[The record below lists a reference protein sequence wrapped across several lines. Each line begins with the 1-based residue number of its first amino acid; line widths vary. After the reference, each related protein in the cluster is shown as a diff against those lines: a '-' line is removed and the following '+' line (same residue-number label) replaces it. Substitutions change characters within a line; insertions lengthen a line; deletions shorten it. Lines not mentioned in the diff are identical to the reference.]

1 MGLFL
6 CLKFYIDEP
15 NVIQMSSTLSIHMQ
29 GNEAR
34 ASLYASIHAT
44 PSHSAL
50 AVLIQQS
57 QRALSAISFSAR

>member
-15 NVIQMSSTLSIHMQ
+15 NVIQMSSTLSIRMQ

-34 ASLYASIHAT
+34 ASLYASIHVAYL
-44 PSHSAL
+44 PHRSSCSYI
-50 AVLIQQS
+50 V
-57 QRALSAISFSAR
+57 SAII

>member
-15 NVIQMSSTLSIHMQ
+15 NGIQMSSTLSIRMQ

-34 ASLYASIHAT
+34 ASLYASIHVA
-44 PSHSAL
+44 
-50 AVLIQQS
+50 
-57 QRALSAISFSAR
+57 